1 MRAMP
6 LPLGMQH
13 GPSSSA
19 SMRETAN
26 ALSPPAGSAHVSTS
40 NAGTGNVPGGS
51 GNKQG
56 GGTHAAAHLVR
67 VSPKQVQATGS
78 SPRRVSSPG
87 TLQHQGLRTPPNNAM
102 QHTTTGNANAK
113 ANAKANASAGVWG
126 ATLAAPKFKKLNT
139 PQNQKLRSSQ
149 NSGWTWFRT
158 LALVSLLLL
167 LLGAGDAANGLKTV
181 GNYGSAAALAAA
193 NLTIAVA
200 SNVLRL
206 TAAGTASAVAFAA
219 QASTMQAGEGG
230 GERQYAG
237 MARALRNVTSD
248 VDTAA
253 GLFAEF
259 LRACDAA
266 RQGDTFASN
275 EHMPACTLAATNQTG
290 AHFMS
295 LEEEFR
301 AFLSRRAGAR
311 ASIERVADMVL
322 LLYKWV
328 LPLLLLNAAGSFFK
342 SMGGGSASEAEPD
355 FEQTSYGALH
365 GADNELDSDAAVS
378 PVAVVAAAA
387 AADAAPRPRARSR
400 H

>member
-1 MRAMP
+1 MP

-13 GPSSSA
+13 ASGPSA
-19 SMRETAN
+19 SIRETAN

-56 GGTHAAAHLVR
+56 GGTHAAAHLVK
-67 VSPKQVQATGS
+67 VSPKHVQATGS

-102 QHTTTGNANAK
+102 QHTTTGNANANAK

-365 GADNELDSDAAVS
+365 CADNELDSDAAVS